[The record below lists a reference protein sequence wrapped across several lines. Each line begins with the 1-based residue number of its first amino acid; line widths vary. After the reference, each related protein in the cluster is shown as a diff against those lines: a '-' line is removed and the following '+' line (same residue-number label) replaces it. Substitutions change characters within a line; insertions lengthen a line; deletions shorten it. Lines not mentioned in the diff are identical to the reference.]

1 MRLFRRLLFAVLL
14 AALPMAGRARAQG
27 PARVEVSLATAA
39 GGQNGA
45 PMVRSVHIFNDHDI
59 REMLHSGFPARLHYR
74 LELWGAAGFFDDLK
88 RQIEWDV
95 IVRYNPLKKRYTATR
110 IAGDKVTALGSFDG
124 LDPIEVLLAQPSQ
137 PAFAAPDGHSKYY
150 YNLVLDVQMLSVSDL
165 DEVERWLK
173 GDLGPAVHG
182 EKNPGTALGQ
192 GAKQLITK
200 LLGGQEKHYEARS
213 KVFRPR

>member
-1 MRLFRRLLFAVLL
+1 VMIT
-14 AALPMAGRARAQG
+14 ALPLTRVAAQG
-27 PARVEVSLATAA
+27 PAHVEVNLGGAV
-39 GGQNGA
+39 GGQRGA
-45 PMVRSVHIFNDHDI
+45 PLVRSVHILGDHDI
-59 REMLHSGFPARLHYR
+59 REMMHSGFPARLHYR

-88 RQIEWDV
+88 RQTEWDV
-95 IVRYNPLKKRYTATR
+95 IVRYNPLKRRYTATKIEGER
-110 IAGDKVTALGSFDG
+110 ITALGSFDN
-124 LDPIEVLLAQPSQ
+124 LDPIEAVLSQ
-137 PAFAAPDGHSKYY
+137 ATTPAFAVPDGHDKYY

-182 EKNPGTALGQ
+182 DKNPGTAIGQ
-192 GAKQLITK
+192 GAKTLITK

>member
-1 MRLFRRLLFAVLL
+1 MRKLFRTLLLTV
-14 AALPMAGRARAQG
+14 AAAFPLGRAAAQA
-27 PARVEVSLATAA
+27 PARIEVDLAPAVA
-39 GGQNGA
+39 GVRGA
-45 PMVRSVHIFNDHDI
+45 PMVRSLHIFSDRNI

-88 RQIEWDV
+88 RQTEWDV
-95 IVRYNPLKKRYTATR
+95 IVRYNPLKRRYTATR
-110 IAGDKVTALGSFDG
+110 IEGDHITALGSFDG
-124 LDPIEVLLAQPSQ
+124 LDPIEAVLSQ
-137 PAFAAPDGHSKYY
+137 PTQPTFPVPDGHDKYY

-182 EKNPGTALGQ
+182 EKSPGTALGQ
-192 GAKQLITK
+192 GAKTLITK
-200 LLGGQEKHYEARS
+200 LLGGQDKHYVARS

>member
-1 MRLFRRLLFAVLL
+1 
-14 AALPMAGRARAQG
+14 
-27 PARVEVSLATAA
+27 
-39 GGQNGA
+39 
-45 PMVRSVHIFNDHDI
+45 MVRSMHLLTDGNT

-74 LELWGAAGFFDDLK
+74 LELWNANGFFDDLK
-88 RQIEWDV
+88 RQVEWDV
-95 IVRYNPLKKRYTATR
+95 IVRYNPLKRRYTATR
-110 IAGDKVTALGSFDG
+110 IEGDRITALGSFDK
-124 LDPIEVLLAQPSQ
+124 LDPIEELLSQPAQ
-137 PAFAAPDGHSKYY
+137 PAFAVPDGHDKYY

-182 EKNPGTALGQ
+182 EKNPGTAIGQ
-192 GAKQLITK
+192 GAKTLITK

>member
-1 MRLFRRLLFAVLL
+1 VRTLLRTLAVAIV
-14 AALPMAGRARAQG
+14 AALPLARAEAQG
-27 PARVEVSLATAA
+27 PARVEVDLVNAVS
-39 GGQNGA
+39 GQRGA
-45 PMVRSVHIFNDHDI
+45 PAVKSVHIFSDHDI

-74 LELWGAAGFFDDLK
+74 LELWGASGFFDDLK
-88 RQIEWDV
+88 RQLEWDV
-95 IVRYNPLKKRYTATR
+95 IVRYNPLKRRYTATR
-110 IAGDKVTALGSFDG
+110 IEGEKITALGSFDG
-124 LDPIEVLLAQPSQ
+124 LDPIEAVLSQATQ
-137 PAFAAPDGHSKYY
+137 PALAAPDGHDKYY

-182 EKNPGTALGQ
+182 EKSPGTALGQ
-192 GAKQLITK
+192 GAKTLITK

>member
-1 MRLFRRLLFAVLL
+1 VRTLLRALIIASL
-14 AALPMAGRARAQG
+14 IALPLARAAAQE
-27 PARVEVSLATAA
+27 PAHVEVGLATAV
-39 GGQNGA
+39 GGQRGA
-45 PMVRSVHIFNDHDI
+45 PMIRSVHIFNDHDI

-88 RQIEWDV
+88 RQLEWDV
-95 IVRYNPLKKRYTATR
+95 IVRYNPLKRRYTATR
-110 IAGDKVTALGSFDG
+110 IEGDHVTALGSFDG
-124 LDPIEVLLAQPSQ
+124 LDPIEAVLSQATQ
-137 PAFAAPDGHSKYY
+137 PALAVPDGHDKYY

-173 GDLGPAVHG
+173 GDLAPAVHG

-192 GAKQLITK
+192 GAKTLITK

>member
-1 MRLFRRLLFAVLL
+1 MPTLRRVLSIVALAVLAL
-14 AALPMAGRARAQG
+14 ARGLPAQG
-27 PARVEVSLATAA
+27 PARVEIDLATTV
-39 GGQNGA
+39 GGQRGA
-45 PMVRSVHIFNDHDI
+45 PMVRSIHLLSDGDI

-74 LELWGAAGFFDDLK
+74 LELWSANGFFDDLK
-88 RQIEWDV
+88 RQTQWDV
-95 IVRYNPLKKRYTATR
+95 IVRYNPLKRRYSATR
-110 IAGDKVTALGSFDG
+110 IEGDRITALGSFDE
-124 LDPIEVLLAQPSQ
+124 LNAIEDLLSHATEPT
-137 PAFAAPDGHSKYY
+137 FAVPDGHDKYY

-182 EKNPGTALGQ
+182 DKNPGTAIGQ
-192 GAKQLITK
+192 GAKTLITK

>member
-1 MRLFRRLLFAVLL
+1 MLT
-14 AALPMAGRARAQG
+14 ALPRARAAAQA
-27 PARVEVSLATAA
+27 PARVEVNLGQAV
-39 GGQNGA
+39 GGQRGA
-45 PMVRSVHIFNDHDI
+45 PLVRSVHIFGDHDI
-59 REMLHSGFPARLHYR
+59 REMMHSGFPARLHYR

-88 RQIEWDV
+88 RQTEWDV
-95 IVRYNPLKKRYTATR
+95 IVRYNPLKRRYTATR
-110 IAGDKVTALGSFDG
+110 IEGDRITALGSFDN
-124 LDPIEVLLAQPSQ
+124 LDPIEAVLSQALQ
-137 PAFAAPDGHSKYY
+137 PAFAVPDGHDKYY

-182 EKNPGTALGQ
+182 EKNPGTAIGQ
-192 GAKQLITK
+192 GAKTLITK

>member
-1 MRLFRRLLFAVLL
+1 LLT
-14 AALPMAGRARAQG
+14 ALSLARAAAQE
-27 PARVEVSLATAA
+27 PAHVEVSLATAV
-39 GGQNGA
+39 GGQRGA
-45 PMVRSVHIFNDHDI
+45 PMVRSVHILSDHDM

-88 RQIEWDV
+88 RQLEWDV
-95 IVRYNPLKKRYTATR
+95 IVRYNPLKRRYTATR
-110 IAGDKVTALGSFDG
+110 IEGDHVTALGSFDD
-124 LDPIEVLLAQPSQ
+124 LDPIEAVLSQAAQP
-137 PAFAAPDGHSKYY
+137 ALAVPDGHDKYY

-192 GAKQLITK
+192 GAKTLITK